1 METTEPSSF
10 AQALAEFSGTREA
23 FRVCIVAPVHIQPS
37 AQWIHALSVASRT
50 ATIIIVDD
58 SNGKVSLPE
67 NFDIYDY
74 DRQKQ
79 VMGPELY
86 EKFEMF
92 HKSSSCKQFGLWVAH
107 ERGFDP
113 IIVIDSD
120 CIIPPDFIAKHIEAL
135 LTPGDGWD
143 NPLRGTGFYS
153 RGFPMYERKKP
164 IWAHMGLW
172 ENELDLYGTDRV
184 GMTDIPKIP
193 PQTDKHSSGAMF
205 PLSGMNIA
213 FRNDAV
219 PYMLFLPNFQFLDY
233 KFSRH
238 DDIWGGYIFQ
248 KVARALGFEL
258 SYGNPI
264 VFHDTVVIPEE
275 DAAEEVAMIKYD
287 REFYR
292 MIDDA
297 LNMTLWWGQEPP
309 HPEDVFDDI
318 VEFLKRHPDSPFM
331 DLIPAFELAGD
342 MFRNK

>member
-1 METTEPSSF
+1 MESTSVSEF
-10 AQALAEFSGTREA
+10 AKTLAEFSGAREA
-23 FRVCIVAPVHIQPS
+23 FKVAIVAPVHIQPS
-37 AQWIHALSVASRT
+37 EQWIQALTVASRT

-58 SNGKVSLPE
+58 SNGKVKLPE
-67 NFDIYDY
+67 NFDVYDY
-74 DRQKQ
+74 NRQKE
-79 VMGPELY
+79 VMGEDLY
-86 EKFEMF
+86 KKFEMF
-92 HKSSSCKQFGLWVAH
+92 HKSSSCKQFGLWVAY

-120 CIIPPDFIAKHIEAL
+120 CIIPPDFIGKHIEAL

-153 RGFPMYERKKP
+153 RGFPIYERKKP
-164 IWAHMGLW
+164 VWAHMGLW

-184 GMTDIPKIP
+184 SAGYIPKMP
-193 PQTDKHSSGAMF
+193 PQVDKMSTGAMF
-205 PLSGMNIA
+205 PLSGMNLS

-219 PYMLFLPNFQFLDY
+219 PYMLFLPNFEYAGQ

-238 DDIWGGYIFQ
+238 DDIWGGYVFQ
-248 KVARALGFEL
+248 KIAQAMGFAL
-258 SYGNPI
+258 SYGSPL

-275 DAAEEVAMIKYD
+275 DAAEEVAMIKYE

-297 LNMTLWWGQEPP
+297 LNMTLWWGQETPLP
-309 HPEDVFDDI
+309 QDVFDDI
-318 VEFLKRHPDSPFM
+318 VEFLKRHPESPFM
-331 DLIPAFELAGD
+331 ELIPAFQLAGD